1 MSRYLKYMQI
11 KQYKKTDPYIMD
23 QIIGELLKLGYKKRK
38 MSNGCTRIRV
48 DALEW
53 VFDWRMGH
61 QIFIVKKKKL

>member
-1 MSRYLKYMQI
+1 MSRHLKYMQI

-23 QIIGELLKLGYKKRK
+23 QIIRELLKLGYKKRK
-38 MSNGCTRIRV
+38 MSNGCTRINI

-53 VFDWRMGH
+53 IFDWRMGQ